1 MYEGIDS
8 RVFPAAFDKIMF
20 HDARPTLRALVV
32 AMSTVNS
39 YKHWRCFKDTIQG
52 GKVFMQ

>member
-1 MYEGIDS
+1 MCEGIDS